1 MRRRLRFFFV
11 STRELNELLN
21 ILFFPVNFEKEKMG
35 LLFVKC
41 FRSCM
46 YGSLIEC
53 RGNTTKVE
61 GSNGRI
67 QSTLWTICYLSRIV
81 NVGKP
86 SRVSAMNFPLPP
98 LFWRVQDSQS
108 KSDAK
113 AKKNRQRFFA
123 CFLSINKSLEVIQPT
138 DFTLQLFLTL
148 YFLEQFAQP
157 TLQ

>member
-11 STRELNELLN
+11 STRELNEFLN
-21 ILFFPVNFEKEKMG
+21 ILFFPVNFEKEKIG

-41 FRSCM
+41 LRSCM

-98 LFWRVQDSQS
+98 ISGGCWRANQNPMLKQKKAGKESLPAFCQSMIIISHTADRFYPSAVSDPLFS
-108 KSDAK
+108 
-113 AKKNRQRFFA
+113 
-123 CFLSINKSLEVIQPT
+123 
-138 DFTLQLFLTL
+138 
-148 YFLEQFAQP
+148 
-157 TLQ
+157 